1 MKNANANVNLRSIR
15 RQILFQ
21 DHSYALVVNV
31 DIIEVSEMEKNE
43 IFSTLDD
50 VRDTIN
56 DYEQI
61 RKKLPPGMADSV
73 AHIFSEVG
81 ELYQNIRNRETGT
94 KILEELVDVILTT
107 LQIANDMNF
116 TTEDIFKA
124 IEEKKIALDERI
136 SVFHKK
142 QRGNE

>member
-1 MKNANANVNLRSIR
+1 MNLGNI
-15 RQILFQ
+15 QQPILFL
-21 DHSYALVVNV
+21 DHSYTPVVNV

>member
-15 RQILFQ
+15 RQILFL

-107 LQIANDMNF
+107 LQIANDMYF

>member
-1 MKNANANVNLRSIR
+1 
-15 RQILFQ
+15 
-21 DHSYALVVNV
+21 
-31 DIIEVSEMEKNE
+31 MEKNE

-61 RKKLPPGMADSV
+61 RKKLPPGMADSG

>member
-15 RQILFQ
+15 RQILFL